1 MKGNDFMTIAEV
13 VNKAK
18 GCIVRVQVM
27 RDGYTQFMAND
38 ETTNCLLLG
47 RTKNIPVDHVEVEHE
62 NEVDIIHIYGVNY
75 LNYHH

>member
-1 MKGNDFMTIAEV
+1 MIIAEV

-18 GCIVRVQVM
+18 GCMVRIQVM
-27 RDGYTQFMAND
+27 KDGYTQFIAND

-47 RTKNIPVDHVEVEHE
+47 GVKNTPVECIKVECE
-62 NEVDIIHIYGVNY
+62 NEMPILHIYGVNY

>member
-27 RDGYTQFMAND
+27 RNGYTQFIAND

-47 RTKNIPVDHVEVEHE
+47 RTKDIPVEHIEVDHE
-62 NEVDIIHIYGVNY
+62 NEVDIIHIYGANY